1 MAIINNILDINI
13 LLGFISLGLNL
24 FVLGVMLGRGRDDDE
39 QYNRSCGTVCGNEFV
54 DGGADGGADE

>member
-24 FVLGVMLGRGRDDDE
+24 FVLGVLLGRGSNDDE
-39 QYNRSCGTVCGNEFV
+39 
-54 DGGADGGADE
+54 

>member
-39 QYNRSCGTVCGNEFV
+39 
-54 DGGADGGADE
+54 

>member
-1 MAIINNILDINI
+1 MSIINIILDINI
-13 LLGFISLGLNL
+13 CLGIAALGLNL

-54 DGGADGGADE
+54 NGGADGGADE